1 MANNKGDGIAF
12 ATPRSSTWIVLNCI
26 LFVIVLDFCCVSI
39 GDLTRNCLVFLKD
52 RRFGCLV
59 FEFWM
64 LRFRSLRASFSRFGC
79 SIFEIWVLRFR
90 DLGASFSRFGCFV
103 FEIWVLRFRDMG
115 ASCFGLRF
123 RVLRFRNYHSCF
135 GLRFW
140 NYHLSHLYIVWN
152 MCEHLHYELVYFK
165 ELHKEQEYYIQSGGS
180 CSVNYY

>member
-39 GDLTRNCLVFLKD
+39 GDLTRNCLEFLKD

-59 FEFWM
+59 FEFWV
-64 LRFRSLRASFSRFGC
+64 LRFRFLRASFSRFGC

-90 DLGASFSRFGCFV
+90 DL
-103 FEIWVLRFRDMG
+103 G

>member
-1 MANNKGDGIAF
+1 MANSQGDGIAF

-59 FEFWM
+59 FEFWV
-64 LRFRSLRASFSRFGC
+64 LRFRFLRASFSRFGC
-79 SIFEIWVLRFR
+79 SVFEFWVLRFR
-90 DLGASFSRFGCFV
+90 DLGAS
-103 FEIWVLRFRDMG
+103 
-115 ASCFGLRF
+115 CFG
-123 RVLRFRNYHSCF
+123 LRFRNYHSCF

-165 ELHKEQEYYIQSGGS
+165 ELHKKQEYYIQSGGS